1 MLFRLPP
8 TPSLRQ
14 AATSWNFGL
23 FVFLFP
29 VCSVNFE
36 NLEYFL
42 RKFFTLDLSQTI
54 TPRAVVRHSSL
65 TVADVHWRV
74 SDFLLSFCSTS
85 FFFSFNFF
93 FLRSFSFIL
102 LFVLDSAVCC
112 PFSFLFL
119 CFRFQTPFFFF
130 IFLTF
135 CGSLLVPAF
144 FGSLFVLSRI
154 PGPFPGPGSA
164 LKDSP
169 PPSSAWY
176 FSSARLAATRKP
188 RRKRRSLMIL
198 MAAGDLLPPSSEV
211 FESTLE
217 SYLLPLGLARVLSP
231 C

>member
-65 TVADVHWRV
+65 TVADVHWRG
-74 SDFLLSFCSTS
+74 SDFLLSVCS

-93 FLRSFSFIL
+93 FLRSFSCIL
-102 LFVLDSAVCC
+102 LLVLDLAIC

-119 CFRFQTPFFFF
+119 
-130 IFLTF
+130 FLCQHF
-135 CGSLLVPAF
+135 LDLFLLSVK
-144 FGSLFVLSRI
+144 S
-154 PGPFPGPGSA
+154 
-164 LKDSP
+164 
-169 PPSSAWY
+169 
-176 FSSARLAATRKP
+176 
-188 RRKRRSLMIL
+188 
-198 MAAGDLLPPSSEV
+198 
-211 FESTLE
+211 
-217 SYLLPLGLARVLSP
+217 LSP
-231 C
+231 H

>member
-74 SDFLLSFCSTS
+74 SDF
-85 FFFSFNFF
+85 FSFNFF
-93 FLRSFSFIL
+93 FLRSFTCIL
-102 LFVLDSAVCC
+102 LLVLDLALC

-119 CFRFQTPFFFF
+119 
-130 IFLTF
+130 FLCQHF
-135 CGSLLVPAF
+135 LDLFLLSVK
-144 FGSLFVLSRI
+144 S
-154 PGPFPGPGSA
+154 
-164 LKDSP
+164 
-169 PPSSAWY
+169 
-176 FSSARLAATRKP
+176 
-188 RRKRRSLMIL
+188 
-198 MAAGDLLPPSSEV
+198 
-211 FESTLE
+211 
-217 SYLLPLGLARVLSP
+217 LSP
-231 C
+231 H

>member
-93 FLRSFSFIL
+93 FLRSFSCIL
-102 LFVLDSAVCC
+102 LLVWDLALC

-119 CFRFQTPFFFF
+119 
-130 IFLTF
+130 FLCQHF
-135 CGSLLVPAF
+135 LDLFLLSVK
-144 FGSLFVLSRI
+144 S
-154 PGPFPGPGSA
+154 
-164 LKDSP
+164 
-169 PPSSAWY
+169 
-176 FSSARLAATRKP
+176 
-188 RRKRRSLMIL
+188 
-198 MAAGDLLPPSSEV
+198 
-211 FESTLE
+211 
-217 SYLLPLGLARVLSP
+217 LSP
-231 C
+231 H

>member
-54 TPRAVVRHSSL
+54 TPRAVVRQSPL
-65 TVADVHWRV
+65 TVADVHLRV
-74 SDFLLSFCSTS
+74 SDFLLSVCSTS

-102 LFVLDSAVCC
+102 LLVLDLALCC
-112 PFSFLFL
+112 PISFFVSLFSFPGIRLLLIFNFL
-119 CFRFQTPFFFF
+119 E
-130 IFLTF
+130 
-135 CGSLLVPAF
+135 LL
-144 FGSLFVLSRI
+144 
-154 PGPFPGPGSA
+154 
-164 LKDSP
+164 
-169 PPSSAWY
+169 
-176 FSSARLAATRKP
+176 
-188 RRKRRSLMIL
+188 
-198 MAAGDLLPPSSEV
+198 
-211 FESTLE
+211 
-217 SYLLPLGLARVLSP
+217 
-231 C
+231 